1 MNNFV
6 IATLTGLAVAKTKG
20 SRPTGLNSELL
31 NAYNNYVGRWNKDV
45 SKKLEFLEKL
55 NIYEDNKRHVEE
67 TNARAIG

>member
-1 MNNFV
+1 MNKLV